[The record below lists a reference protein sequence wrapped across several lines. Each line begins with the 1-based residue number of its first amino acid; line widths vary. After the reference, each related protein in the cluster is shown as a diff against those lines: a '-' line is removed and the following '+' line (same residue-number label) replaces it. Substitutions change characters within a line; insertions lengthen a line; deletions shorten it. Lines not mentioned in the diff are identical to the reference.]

1 MFRLSQPCEDVDFLL
16 NKFQS
21 DVANVTGVP
30 MDMVHGVTRVNES
43 SQKTMSSGRL
53 FMAKMTDLC
62 RKLQMLLAEVYRD
75 IYGDADV
82 RFFMVPMSR
91 LEINSVADLKVLFDA
106 GCLTPDMSLQL
117 SSLLLGE
124 ELHNKRRRMQMV
136 AGADRKDNEEMDG
149 AGLKRFKQSEKN
161 GEKKTEKKAEKKDE
175 KNGEKNG
182 EKGAEKGKNDQG
194 PPVGSKTKTKPKE

>member
-1 MFRLSQPCEDVDFLL
+1 MDFLL

-149 AGLKRFKQSEKN
+149 AGLKRFKQADK
-161 GEKKTEKKAEKKDE
+161 GE

-182 EKGAEKGKNDQG
+182 EKKAEKGTEDKAEKGKQDKG
-194 PPVGSKTKTKPKE
+194 PPVSGSKPKPNSKE

>member
-1 MFRLSQPCEDVDFLL
+1 MDFLL

-149 AGLKRFKQSEKN
+149 AGLKRFKQADK
-161 GEKKTEKKAEKKDE
+161 GE

-182 EKGAEKGKNDQG
+182 EKKGEKGEDKAEKGKPDKG
-194 PPVGSKTKTKPKE
+194 PPVSGSKPKPNSKE

>member
-1 MFRLSQPCEDVDFLL
+1 MDFLL

-43 SQKTMSSGRL
+43 AQKTMSSGRL

-149 AGLKRFKQSEKN
+149 AGLKRFKQADKGEKN
-161 GEKKTEKKAEKKDE
+161 GEKKGEKK
-175 KNGEKNG
+175 G
-182 EKGAEKGKNDQG
+182 EKGTEDKAEKGKPDKG
-194 PPVGSKTKTKPKE
+194 PPVSGSKPKPNSKE